1 MQQLISIDEDS
12 NNIGEEFKE
21 FLNKQTE
28 IINNLISSNLSNFI
42 YTSNIIQ
49 TKIDIYNFL
58 QNKVIL
64 ILTELNKN
72 NSYQKNKENS
82 EKITTLFQLLVNIN
96 ALIKEKELSL
106 YKIIG
111 ILHSKD
117 KASKGQNY
125 ENEIY
130 HLKNELIEKNK
141 QIKVLENMNLI
152 LNEQIEKIKLEN
164 DTLTMKLLGKSKKYI
179 NDETI
184 KSGLETIMKNNNDK
198 NYLNKTNNNNTINS
212 RINLPNMPKSSFN
225 KQIIVSKKKLS
236 REQLNEII
244 QNIYKSKIAYDQNC
258 IDLNK
263 PLETMEQHMYQYL
276 NNKYGLK
283 NLTIEY
289 ASAIISGI
297 KDYSK
302 KDMNIKLFG
311 MLLKNEIEENTLAI
325 VEKIKQVVEE
335 TLEYFITQ
343 KNPYMSTGDV
353 LLICDKIKKGMVDE
367 DVWNSFI
374 DTLFLNDKEN
384 GNKVKEKIYEFIDR
398 IMKKSLEKLG
408 NNLKFEMTREE
419 EDFFKEMQNYPKKI
433 RYEDLINILIDY
445 HIKVRKNYLKNMRE
459 IFMDN
464 DDNKDGV
471 LTKKEFIKYI
481 NDLKIFHEETIEENI
496 DYLLRKIPQCEKY
509 DFFSFSEVVGLFD
522 QEQILKENNEK
533 CSILDFL
540 AKYLIISKYK
550 FYNFNLIRILNSN
563 NDRK

>member
-1 MQQLISIDEDS
+1 MQQLILIDDNS
-12 NNIGEEFKE
+12 HNIGEDFKE

-28 IINNLISSNLSNFI
+28 VINNLISSNLSNYI

-58 QNKVIL
+58 QNKIIL
-64 ILTELNKN
+64 ILTELNKSN
-72 NSYQKNKENS
+72 NYQKIKENS
-82 EKITTLFQLLVNIN
+82 KKSTLLFQLLAEIN

-111 ILHSKD
+111 ILHNKVINTNSPKMEQSIEYD
-117 KASKGQNY
+117 D
-125 ENEIY
+125 
-130 HLKNELIEKNK
+130 LKNENNRLKYELVEKNK
-141 QIKVLENMNLI
+141 QIKVLENINTI
-152 LNEQIEKIKLEN
+152 LNEKIEKIKTEN
-164 DTLTMKLLGKSKKYI
+164 DTMTMKLFERSKKFL
-179 NDETI
+179 NDSTI
-184 KSGLETIMKNNNDK
+184 KSGLETLMKNNNDK
-198 NYLNKTNNNNTINS
+198 NNNNKDNNFNTINS
-212 RINLPNMPKSSFN
+212 RINLPNMPKNCFN
-225 KQIIVSKKKLS
+225 KQIIVSKKKLT

-297 KDYSK
+297 KEYSK
-302 KDMNIKLFG
+302 KDMNIKVFG
-311 MLLKNEIEENTLAI
+311 MLLKNEIEENTLTI
-325 VEKIKQVVEE
+325 VEKIKQVVQE
-335 TLEYFITQ
+335 TLEYFISQ
-343 KNPYMSTGDV
+343 KNPYMAGGDV
-353 LLICDKIKKGMVDE
+353 QKLCEKIKGGMVDE

-384 GNKVKEKIYEFIDR
+384 GKKVKDKIYEFIDR
-398 IMKKSLEKLG
+398 IMAKSLDKIG

-419 EDFFKEMQNYPKKI
+419 EDFFNEMKNYPKKI

-445 HIKVRKNYLKNMRE
+445 HIRVRKNYLKNMRE
-459 IFMDN
+459 IFMNN
-464 DDNKDGV
+464 DENKDGV

-481 NDLKIFHEETIEENI
+481 NDLKIFHEETLEENI

-509 DFFSFSEVVGLFD
+509 DFFSFSEIVDLFD

-540 AKYLIISKYK
+540 AK
-550 FYNFNLIRILNSN
+550 
-563 NDRK
+563 

>member
-1 MQQLISIDEDS
+1 MQQLISIDEDR

-72 NSYQKNKENS
+72 NTYQKNKENS
-82 EKITTLFQLLVNIN
+82 EKITTLFQILVDIN

-117 KASKGQNY
+117 KESKGQNY
-125 ENEIY
+125 ENENY

-236 REQLNEII
+236 REQLNDTI

-297 KDYSK
+297 KEYSK

-335 TLEYFITQ
+335 TLEYFIAQ

-353 LLICDKIKKGMVDE
+353 LLICEKIKKGMVDE

-408 NNLKFEMTREE
+408 NNIKFEMTREE

-540 AKYLIISKYK
+540 AK
-550 FYNFNLIRILNSN
+550 
-563 NDRK
+563 

>member
-1 MQQLISIDEDS
+1 MQQLISIDENS

-72 NSYQKNKENS
+72 NTYLKNKENS
-82 EKITTLFQLLVNIN
+82 EKIKTLFQLLVDIN
-96 ALIKEKELSL
+96 AFIKEKELSL
-106 YKIIG
+106 FKIIG
-111 ILHSKD
+111 ILHSKG
-117 KASKGQNY
+117 KTNKGQNY
-125 ENEIY
+125 ENENY

-152 LNEQIEKIKLEN
+152 LNEQIEKIKSEN
-164 DTLTMKLLGKSKKYI
+164 DTLTMKLLGRSKKYI

-236 REQLNEII
+236 KEQLNEII

-297 KDYSK
+297 KEYSK

-343 KNPYMSTGDV
+343 KNPYMNTGDV

-374 DTLFLNDKEN
+374 DTLFLNDKDN
-384 GNKVKEKIYEFIDR
+384 GKKVKEKIYEFIDR
-398 IMKKSLEKLG
+398 IMKKSLEKIG
-408 NNLKFEMTREE
+408 NNVKFEMTRQE

-445 HIKVRKNYLKNMRE
+445 HIKVRKNYLKNMRD

-464 DDNKDGV
+464 DENKDGV

-540 AKYLIISKYK
+540 AK
-550 FYNFNLIRILNSN
+550 
-563 NDRK
+563 

>member
-1 MQQLISIDEDS
+1 MKQLISIDEDS

-72 NSYQKNKENS
+72 NTYLKNKENS
-82 EKITTLFQLLVNIN
+82 EKIKTLFQLLVDIN

-106 YKIIG
+106 FKIIG
-111 ILHSKD
+111 ILHSKG
-117 KASKGQNY
+117 KTNKGQNM
-125 ENEIY
+125 ENENY

-152 LNEQIEKIKLEN
+152 LNEQIEKIKSEN
-164 DTLTMKLLGKSKKYI
+164 DTLTMKLLGRSKKYI

-236 REQLNEII
+236 KEQLNEII

-297 KDYSK
+297 KEYSK

-343 KNPYMSTGDV
+343 KNPYMNTGDV

-374 DTLFLNDKEN
+374 DTLFLNDKDN
-384 GNKVKEKIYEFIDR
+384 GKKVKEKIYEFIDR
-398 IMKKSLEKLG
+398 IMKKSLEKIG
-408 NNLKFEMTREE
+408 NNVKFEMTREE

-445 HIKVRKNYLKNMRE
+445 HIKVRKNYLKNMRD

-464 DDNKDGV
+464 DENKDGV

-540 AKYLIISKYK
+540 AK
-550 FYNFNLIRILNSN
+550 
-563 NDRK
+563 

>member
-198 NYLNKTNNNNTINS
+198 NYLNKKNNNNTINS

-445 HIKVRKNYLKNMRE
+445 HIRVRKNYLKNMRE

-540 AKYLIISKYK
+540 AK
-550 FYNFNLIRILNSN
+550 
-563 NDRK
+563 

>member
-72 NSYQKNKENS
+72 NTYLKNKENS
-82 EKITTLFQLLVNIN
+82 EKIKTLFQLLVDIN

-106 YKIIG
+106 FKIIG
-111 ILHSKD
+111 ILHSKG
-117 KASKGQNY
+117 KTNKGQNY
-125 ENEIY
+125 ENENY

-152 LNEQIEKIKLEN
+152 LNEQIEKIKSEN
-164 DTLTMKLLGKSKKYI
+164 DTLTMKLLGRSKKYI

-236 REQLNEII
+236 KEQLNEII

-297 KDYSK
+297 KEYSK

-343 KNPYMSTGDV
+343 KNPYMNTGDV

-374 DTLFLNDKEN
+374 DTLFLNDKDN
-384 GNKVKEKIYEFIDR
+384 GKKVKEKIYEFIDR
-398 IMKKSLEKLG
+398 IMKKSLEKIG
-408 NNLKFEMTREE
+408 NNVKFEMTRQE

-445 HIKVRKNYLKNMRE
+445 HIKVRKNYLKNMRD

-464 DDNKDGV
+464 DENKDGV

-540 AKYLIISKYK
+540 AK
-550 FYNFNLIRILNSN
+550 
-563 NDRK
+563 

>member
-1 MQQLISIDEDS
+1 MQQLILIDDNS
-12 NNIGEEFKE
+12 HNIGEDFKE

-28 IINNLISSNLSNFI
+28 VINNLISSNLSNYI

-58 QNKVIL
+58 QNKIIL
-64 ILTELNKN
+64 ILTELNKSN
-72 NSYQKNKENS
+72 NYQKIKENS
-82 EKITTLFQLLVNIN
+82 KKSTLLFQLLAEIN

-111 ILHSKD
+111 ILHNKVINTNSPKMEQSIEKD
-117 KASKGQNY
+117 D
-125 ENEIY
+125 
-130 HLKNELIEKNK
+130 LKNENNRLKYELVEKNK
-141 QIKVLENMNLI
+141 QIKVLENINTI
-152 LNEQIEKIKLEN
+152 LNEKIEKIKAEN
-164 DTLTMKLLGKSKKYI
+164 DTMTMKLFERSKKFL
-179 NDETI
+179 NDSHI
-184 KSGLETIMKNNNDK
+184 KSGLETLMKNNNDK
-198 NYLNKTNNNNTINS
+198 NNNNKDNNFNTINS
-212 RINLPNMPKSSFN
+212 RINLPNMPKNCFN
-225 KQIIVSKKKLS
+225 KQIIVSKKKLT

-297 KDYSK
+297 KEYSK
-302 KDMNIKLFG
+302 KDMNIKVFG
-311 MLLKNEIEENTLAI
+311 MLLKNEIEENTLTI
-325 VEKIKQVVEE
+325 VEKIKQVVQE
-335 TLEYFITQ
+335 TLEYFISQ
-343 KNPYMSTGDV
+343 KNPYMAGGDV
-353 LLICDKIKKGMVDE
+353 QKLCEKIKGGMVDE

-384 GNKVKEKIYEFIDR
+384 GKKVKDKIYEFIDR
-398 IMKKSLEKLG
+398 IMAKSLDKIG

-419 EDFFKEMQNYPKKI
+419 EDFFNEMKNYPKKI

-445 HIKVRKNYLKNMRE
+445 HIRVRKNYLKNMRE
-459 IFMDN
+459 IFMNN
-464 DDNKDGV
+464 DENKDGV

-481 NDLKIFHEETIEENI
+481 NDLKIFHEETLEENI

-509 DFFSFSEVVGLFD
+509 DFFSFSEIVDLFD

-540 AKYLIISKYK
+540 AK
-550 FYNFNLIRILNSN
+550 
-563 NDRK
+563 

>member
-1 MQQLISIDEDS
+1 MQQIISIDENS

-540 AKYLIISKYK
+540 AK
-550 FYNFNLIRILNSN
+550 
-563 NDRK
+563 

>member
-111 ILHSKD
+111 ILHLKD

-540 AKYLIISKYK
+540 AK
-550 FYNFNLIRILNSN
+550 
-563 NDRK
+563 

>member
-1 MQQLISIDEDS
+1 MQQLLLIDD
-12 NNIGEEFKE
+12 NNHNIGEDFKE

-28 IINNLISSNLSNFI
+28 VINNLISSNLSNYI

-64 ILTELNKN
+64 LLSELNKTN
-72 NSYQKNKENS
+72 NYQSIKENTNKS
-82 EKITTLFQLLVNIN
+82 SLLLQLLADIN

-111 ILHSKD
+111 ILHSKGVNTNTTNI
-117 KASKGQNY
+117 GQSIDS
-125 ENEIY
+125 ENILNENN
-130 HLKNELIEKNK
+130 HLKYELIEKNK
-141 QIKVLENMNLI
+141 QIKVLENMNNI
-152 LNEQIEKIKLEN
+152 LNKKKKKIKTEN
-164 DTLTMKLLGKSKKYI
+164 DTLTMKLYERSKKFL
-179 NDETI
+179 NDSTI
-184 KSGLETIMKNNNDK
+184 KSGLETLMKNKNDKNNNYKD
-198 NYLNKTNNNNTINS
+198 NNFNTINS
-212 RINLPNMPKSSFN
+212 RINLPNMPKNSFN
-225 KQIIVSKKKLS
+225 KQIIVSKKKLT
-236 REQLNEII
+236 REQINEII

-297 KDYSK
+297 KEYSK
-302 KDMNIKLFG
+302 KDMNIKVFG
-311 MLLKNEIEENTLAI
+311 MLLKNEIEENTLTI
-325 VEKIKQVVEE
+325 VEKIKQVVQE
-335 TLEYFITQ
+335 TLEYFISQ
-343 KNPYMSTGDV
+343 KNPFMVGSDIQK
-353 LLICDKIKKGMVDE
+353 LCERIKKGMVDE
-367 DVWNSFI
+367 EVWNSFI

-384 GNKVKEKIYEFIDR
+384 GKKVKDKIYEFIDR
-398 IMKKSLEKLG
+398 IMAKSLDKIG

-419 EDFFKEMQNYPKKI
+419 EDFFNEMKNFPKKI

-445 HIKVRKNYLKNMRE
+445 HIRVRKNYLKNMRE
-459 IFMDN
+459 IFMNN
-464 DDNKDGV
+464 DENKDGV

-481 NDLKIFHEETIEENI
+481 NDLKIFHEETLEENI

-509 DFFSFSEVVGLFD
+509 DFFSFSEIVELFD

-540 AKYLIISKYK
+540 AK
-550 FYNFNLIRILNSN
+550 
-563 NDRK
+563 

>member
-58 QNKVIL
+58 QNKVLL

-540 AKYLIISKYK
+540 AK
-550 FYNFNLIRILNSN
+550 
-563 NDRK
+563 

>member
-1 MQQLISIDEDS
+1 MQQLILIDDNS
-12 NNIGEEFKE
+12 HNIGEDFKE

-28 IINNLISSNLSNFI
+28 VINNLISSNLSNYI

-58 QNKVIL
+58 QNKIIL
-64 ILTELNKN
+64 ILTELNKSN
-72 NSYQKNKENS
+72 NYQKIKENS
-82 EKITTLFQLLVNIN
+82 KKSTLLFQLLAEIN

-111 ILHSKD
+111 ILHNKVINTNSPKMEQ
-117 KASKGQNY
+117 SI
-125 ENEIY
+125 ENDD
-130 HLKNELIEKNK
+130 LKNENNRLKYELVEKNK
-141 QIKVLENMNLI
+141 QIKVLENINTI
-152 LNEQIEKIKLEN
+152 LNEKIEKIKTEN
-164 DTLTMKLLGKSKKYI
+164 DTMTMKLFERSKKFL
-179 NDETI
+179 NDSTI
-184 KSGLETIMKNNNDK
+184 KSGLETLMKNNNDK
-198 NYLNKTNNNNTINS
+198 NNNKDNNFNTINS
-212 RINLPNMPKSSFN
+212 RIKLPNMPKNCFN
-225 KQIIVSKKKLS
+225 KQIIVSKKKLT

-297 KDYSK
+297 KEYSK
-302 KDMNIKLFG
+302 KDMNIKVFG
-311 MLLKNEIEENTLAI
+311 MLLKNEIEENTLTI
-325 VEKIKQVVEE
+325 VEKIKQVVQE
-335 TLEYFITQ
+335 TLEYFISQ
-343 KNPYMSTGDV
+343 KNPYMAGGDV
-353 LLICDKIKKGMVDE
+353 QKLCEKIKGGMVDE

-384 GNKVKEKIYEFIDR
+384 GKKVKDKIYEFIDR
-398 IMKKSLEKLG
+398 IMAKSLDKIG

-419 EDFFKEMQNYPKKI
+419 EDFFNEMKNYPKKI

-445 HIKVRKNYLKNMRE
+445 HIRVRKNYLKNMRE
-459 IFMDN
+459 IFMNN
-464 DDNKDGV
+464 DENKDGV

-481 NDLKIFHEETIEENI
+481 NDLKIFHEETLEENI
-496 DYLLRKIPQCEKY
+496 DYLLRKMPQCEKY
-509 DFFSFSEVVGLFD
+509 DFFSFSEIVDLFD

-540 AKYLIISKYK
+540 AK
-550 FYNFNLIRILNSN
+550 
-563 NDRK
+563 

>member
-1 MQQLISIDEDS
+1 MQQLILIDDNS
-12 NNIGEEFKE
+12 HNIGEDFKE

-28 IINNLISSNLSNFI
+28 VINNLISSNLSNYI

-58 QNKVIL
+58 QNKIIL
-64 ILTELNKN
+64 ILTELNKSN
-72 NSYQKNKENS
+72 NYQKIKENS
-82 EKITTLFQLLVNIN
+82 KKSTLLFQLLAEIN

-111 ILHSKD
+111 ILHNKVINTNSPKMEQ
-117 KASKGQNY
+117 SI
-125 ENEIY
+125 ENDD
-130 HLKNELIEKNK
+130 LKNENNRLKYELVEKNK
-141 QIKVLENMNLI
+141 QIKVLENINTI
-152 LNEQIEKIKLEN
+152 LNEKIEKIKTEN
-164 DTLTMKLLGKSKKYI
+164 DTMTMKLFERSKKFL
-179 NDETI
+179 NDSTI
-184 KSGLETIMKNNNDK
+184 KSGLETLMKNNNDK
-198 NYLNKTNNNNTINS
+198 NNNNKDNNFNTINS
-212 RINLPNMPKSSFN
+212 RINLPNMPKNCFN
-225 KQIIVSKKKLS
+225 KQIIVSKKKLT

-297 KDYSK
+297 KEYSK
-302 KDMNIKLFG
+302 KDMNIKVFG
-311 MLLKNEIEENTLAI
+311 MLLKNEIEENTLTI
-325 VEKIKQVVEE
+325 VEKIKQVVQE
-335 TLEYFITQ
+335 TLEYFISQ
-343 KNPYMSTGDV
+343 KNPYMAGGDV
-353 LLICDKIKKGMVDE
+353 QKLCEKIKGGMVDE

-384 GNKVKEKIYEFIDR
+384 GKKVKDKIYEFIDR
-398 IMKKSLEKLG
+398 IMAKSLDKIG

-419 EDFFKEMQNYPKKI
+419 EDFFNEMKNYPKKI

-445 HIKVRKNYLKNMRE
+445 HIRVRKNYLKNMRQ
-459 IFMDN
+459 IFMNN
-464 DDNKDGV
+464 DENKDGV

-481 NDLKIFHEETIEENI
+481 KDLKIFHEETLEENI

-509 DFFSFSEVVGLFD
+509 DFFSFSEIVDLFD

-540 AKYLIISKYK
+540 AK
-550 FYNFNLIRILNSN
+550 
-563 NDRK
+563 

>member
-1 MQQLISIDEDS
+1 MQQLILIDDNS
-12 NNIGEEFKE
+12 HNIGEDFKE

-28 IINNLISSNLSNFI
+28 VINNLISSNLSNYI

-58 QNKVIL
+58 QNKIIL
-64 ILTELNKN
+64 ILTELNKSN
-72 NSYQKNKENS
+72 NYQKIKENS
-82 EKITTLFQLLVNIN
+82 KKSTLLFQLLAEIN

-111 ILHSKD
+111 ILHNKVINTNSPKMEQ
-117 KASKGQNY
+117 SI
-125 ENEIY
+125 ENDD
-130 HLKNELIEKNK
+130 LKNENNRLKYELVEKNK
-141 QIKVLENMNLI
+141 QIKVLENINTI
-152 LNEQIEKIKLEN
+152 LNEKIEKIKTEN
-164 DTLTMKLLGKSKKYI
+164 DTMTMKLFERSKKFL
-179 NDETI
+179 NDSTI
-184 KSGLETIMKNNNDK
+184 KSGLETLMKNNNDK
-198 NYLNKTNNNNTINS
+198 NNNKDNNFNTINS
-212 RINLPNMPKSSFN
+212 RINLPNMPKNCFN
-225 KQIIVSKKKLS
+225 KQIIVSKKKLT

-297 KDYSK
+297 KEYSK
-302 KDMNIKLFG
+302 KDINIKVFG
-311 MLLKNEIEENTLAI
+311 MLLKNEIEENTLTI
-325 VEKIKQVVEE
+325 VEKIKQVVQE
-335 TLEYFITQ
+335 TLEYFISQ
-343 KNPYMSTGDV
+343 KNPYMAGGDV
-353 LLICDKIKKGMVDE
+353 QKLCEKIKGGMVDE

-384 GNKVKEKIYEFIDR
+384 GKKVKDKIYEFIDR
-398 IMKKSLEKLG
+398 IMAKSLDKIG

-419 EDFFKEMQNYPKKI
+419 EDFFNEMKNYPKKI

-445 HIKVRKNYLKNMRE
+445 HIRVRKNYLKNMRE
-459 IFMDN
+459 IFMNN
-464 DDNKDGV
+464 DENKDGV

-481 NDLKIFHEETIEENI
+481 NDLKIFHEETLEENI
-496 DYLLRKIPQCEKY
+496 DYLLRKMPQCEKY
-509 DFFSFSEVVGLFD
+509 DFFSFSEIVDLFD

-540 AKYLIISKYK
+540 AK
-550 FYNFNLIRILNSN
+550 
-563 NDRK
+563 

>member
-111 ILHSKD
+111 ILHLKD

-225 KQIIVSKKKLS
+225 KQIIVSKKELS

-540 AKYLIISKYK
+540 AK
-550 FYNFNLIRILNSN
+550 
-563 NDRK
+563 

>member
-1 MQQLISIDEDS
+1 MQQLILIDDNS
-12 NNIGEEFKE
+12 HNIGEDFKE

-28 IINNLISSNLSNFI
+28 VINNLISSNLSNYI

-58 QNKVIL
+58 QNKIIL
-64 ILTELNKN
+64 ILTELNKSN
-72 NSYQKNKENS
+72 NYQKIKENS
-82 EKITTLFQLLVNIN
+82 KKSTLLFQLLDEIN

-111 ILHSKD
+111 ILHNKVINTNSPKMEQ
-117 KASKGQNY
+117 SI
-125 ENEIY
+125 ENDD
-130 HLKNELIEKNK
+130 LKNENNRLKYELVEKNK
-141 QIKVLENMNLI
+141 QIKVLENINTI
-152 LNEQIEKIKLEN
+152 LNEKIEKIKTEN
-164 DTLTMKLLGKSKKYI
+164 DTMTMKLFERSKKFL
-179 NDETI
+179 NDSTI
-184 KSGLETIMKNNNDK
+184 KSGLETLMKNNNDK
-198 NYLNKTNNNNTINS
+198 NNNNKDNNFNTINS
-212 RINLPNMPKSSFN
+212 RINLPNMPKNCFN
-225 KQIIVSKKKLS
+225 KQIIVSKKKLT

-297 KDYSK
+297 KEYSK
-302 KDMNIKLFG
+302 KDMNIKVFG
-311 MLLKNEIEENTLAI
+311 MLLKNEIEENTLTI
-325 VEKIKQVVEE
+325 VEKIKQVVQE
-335 TLEYFITQ
+335 TLEYFISQ
-343 KNPYMSTGDV
+343 KNPYMAGGDV
-353 LLICDKIKKGMVDE
+353 QKLCEKIKGGMVDE

-384 GNKVKEKIYEFIDR
+384 GKKVKDKIYEFIDR
-398 IMKKSLEKLG
+398 IMAKSLDKIG

-419 EDFFKEMQNYPKKI
+419 EDFFNEMKNYPKKI

-445 HIKVRKNYLKNMRE
+445 HIRVRKNYLKNMRE
-459 IFMDN
+459 IFMNN
-464 DDNKDGV
+464 DENKDGV

-481 NDLKIFHEETIEENI
+481 NDLKIFHEETLEENI

-509 DFFSFSEVVGLFD
+509 DFFSFSEIVDLFD

-540 AKYLIISKYK
+540 AK
-550 FYNFNLIRILNSN
+550 
-563 NDRK
+563 

>member
-64 ILTELNKN
+64 ILTDLNKN

-164 DTLTMKLLGKSKKYI
+164 DALTMKLLGKSKKYI

-540 AKYLIISKYK
+540 AK
-550 FYNFNLIRILNSN
+550 
-563 NDRK
+563 

>member
-1 MQQLISIDEDS
+1 MQQLILIDDNS
-12 NNIGEEFKE
+12 HNIGEDFKE

-28 IINNLISSNLSNFI
+28 VINNLISSNLSNYI

-58 QNKVIL
+58 QNKIIL
-64 ILTELNKN
+64 ILTELNKSN
-72 NSYQKNKENS
+72 NYQKIKENS
-82 EKITTLFQLLVNIN
+82 KKSTLLFQLLAEIN

-111 ILHSKD
+111 ILHNKVINTNSPKMEQ
-117 KASKGQNY
+117 SI
-125 ENEIY
+125 ENDD
-130 HLKNELIEKNK
+130 LKNENNRLKYELVEKNK
-141 QIKVLENMNLI
+141 QIKVLENINTI
-152 LNEQIEKIKLEN
+152 LNEKIEKIKTEN
-164 DTLTMKLLGKSKKYI
+164 DTMTMKLFERSKKFL
-179 NDETI
+179 NDSTI
-184 KSGLETIMKNNNDK
+184 KSGLETLMKNNNDK
-198 NYLNKTNNNNTINS
+198 NNNNKDNNFNTINS
-212 RINLPNMPKSSFN
+212 RINLPNMPKNCFN
-225 KQIIVSKKKLS
+225 KQIIVSKKKLT

-263 PLETMEQHMYQYL
+263 PLETIEQHMYQYL

-297 KDYSK
+297 KEYSK
-302 KDMNIKLFG
+302 KDMNIKVFG
-311 MLLKNEIEENTLAI
+311 MLLKNEIEENTLTI
-325 VEKIKQVVEE
+325 VEKIKQVVQE
-335 TLEYFITQ
+335 TLEYFISQ
-343 KNPYMSTGDV
+343 KNPYMAGGDV
-353 LLICDKIKKGMVDE
+353 QKLCEKIKGGMVDE

-384 GNKVKEKIYEFIDR
+384 GKKVKDKIYEFIDR
-398 IMKKSLEKLG
+398 IMAKSLDKIG

-419 EDFFKEMQNYPKKI
+419 EDFFNEMKNYPKKI

-445 HIKVRKNYLKNMRE
+445 HIRVRKNYLKNMRE
-459 IFMDN
+459 IFMNN
-464 DDNKDGV
+464 DENKDGV

-481 NDLKIFHEETIEENI
+481 NDLKIFHEETLEENI
-496 DYLLRKIPQCEKY
+496 DYLLRKMPQCEKY
-509 DFFSFSEVVGLFD
+509 DFFSFSEIVDLFD

-540 AKYLIISKYK
+540 AK
-550 FYNFNLIRILNSN
+550 
-563 NDRK
+563 

>member
-111 ILHSKD
+111 ILHLKD

-164 DTLTMKLLGKSKKYI
+164 DNLTMKLLGKSKKYI

-540 AKYLIISKYK
+540 AK
-550 FYNFNLIRILNSN
+550 
-563 NDRK
+563 

>member
-1 MQQLISIDEDS
+1 MQQLISIDENS

-64 ILTELNKN
+64 ILTDLNKN
-72 NSYQKNKENS
+72 NTYLKNKENS
-82 EKITTLFQLLVNIN
+82 EKIKTLFQLLVDIN

-106 YKIIG
+106 FKIIG
-111 ILHSKD
+111 ILHSKG
-117 KASKGQNY
+117 KTNKGQNY
-125 ENEIY
+125 ENENY

-152 LNEQIEKIKLEN
+152 LNEQIEKIKSEN
-164 DTLTMKLLGKSKKYI
+164 DTLTMKLLGRSKKYI

-236 REQLNEII
+236 KEQLNEII

-297 KDYSK
+297 KEYSK

-343 KNPYMSTGDV
+343 KNPYMNTGDV

-374 DTLFLNDKEN
+374 DTLFLNDKDN
-384 GNKVKEKIYEFIDR
+384 GKKVKEKIYEFIDR
-398 IMKKSLEKLG
+398 IMKKSLEKIG
-408 NNLKFEMTREE
+408 NNVKFEMTREE

-445 HIKVRKNYLKNMRE
+445 HIKVRKNYLKNMRD

-464 DDNKDGV
+464 DENKDGV

-540 AKYLIISKYK
+540 AK
-550 FYNFNLIRILNSN
+550 
-563 NDRK
+563 

>member
-1 MQQLISIDEDS
+1 MQQLILIDDNS
-12 NNIGEEFKE
+12 HNIGEDFKE

-28 IINNLISSNLSNFI
+28 VINNLISSNLSNYI

-58 QNKVIL
+58 QNKIIL
-64 ILTELNKN
+64 ILTELNKSN
-72 NSYQKNKENS
+72 NYQKIKENS
-82 EKITTLFQLLVNIN
+82 KKSTLLFQLLDEIN

-111 ILHSKD
+111 ILHNKVINTNSPKMEQ
-117 KASKGQNY
+117 SI
-125 ENEIY
+125 ENDD
-130 HLKNELIEKNK
+130 LKNENNRLKYELVEKNK
-141 QIKVLENMNLI
+141 QIKVLENINTI
-152 LNEQIEKIKLEN
+152 LNEKIEKIKTEN
-164 DTLTMKLLGKSKKYI
+164 DTMTMKLFERSKKFL
-179 NDETI
+179 NDSTI
-184 KSGLETIMKNNNDK
+184 KSGLETLMKNNNDK
-198 NYLNKTNNNNTINS
+198 NNNNKDNNFNTINS
-212 RINLPNMPKSSFN
+212 RINLPNMPKNCFN
-225 KQIIVSKKKLS
+225 KQIIVSKKKLT

-297 KDYSK
+297 KEYSK
-302 KDMNIKLFG
+302 KDMNIKVFG
-311 MLLKNEIEENTLAI
+311 MLLKNEIEENTLTI
-325 VEKIKQVVEE
+325 VEKIKQVVQE
-335 TLEYFITQ
+335 TLEYFISQ
-343 KNPYMSTGDV
+343 KNPYMAGGDV
-353 LLICDKIKKGMVDE
+353 QKLCEKIKGGMVDE

-384 GNKVKEKIYEFIDR
+384 GKKVKDKIYEFIDR
-398 IMKKSLEKLG
+398 IMAKSLDKIG

-419 EDFFKEMQNYPKKI
+419 EDFFNEMKNYPKKI

-445 HIKVRKNYLKNMRE
+445 HIRVRKNYLKNMRE
-459 IFMDN
+459 IFMNN
-464 DDNKDGV
+464 DENKDGV

-481 NDLKIFHEETIEENI
+481 NDLKIFHEETLEENI
-496 DYLLRKIPQCEKY
+496 DYLLRKMPQCEKY
-509 DFFSFSEVVGLFD
+509 DFFSFSEIVDLFD

-540 AKYLIISKYK
+540 AK
-550 FYNFNLIRILNSN
+550 
-563 NDRK
+563 

>member
-1 MQQLISIDEDS
+1 MQQLILIDDNS
-12 NNIGEEFKE
+12 HNIGEDFKE

-28 IINNLISSNLSNFI
+28 VINNLISSNLSNYI

-58 QNKVIL
+58 QNKIIL
-64 ILTELNKN
+64 ILTELNKSN
-72 NSYQKNKENS
+72 NYQKIKENS
-82 EKITTLFQLLVNIN
+82 KKSTLLFQLLAEIN

-111 ILHSKD
+111 ILHNKVINTNSPKMEQ
-117 KASKGQNY
+117 SI
-125 ENEIY
+125 ENDD
-130 HLKNELIEKNK
+130 LKNENNRLKYELVEKNK
-141 QIKVLENMNLI
+141 QIKVLENINTI
-152 LNEQIEKIKLEN
+152 LNEKIEKIKTEN
-164 DTLTMKLLGKSKKYI
+164 DTMTMKLFERSKKFL
-179 NDETI
+179 NDSTI
-184 KSGLETIMKNNNDK
+184 KSGLETLMKNNNDK
-198 NYLNKTNNNNTINS
+198 NNNKDNNFNTINS
-212 RINLPNMPKSSFN
+212 RINLPNMPKNCFN
-225 KQIIVSKKKLS
+225 KQIIVSKKKLT

-244 QNIYKSKIAYDQNC
+244 QNIYKSKTAYDQNC

-297 KDYSK
+297 KEYSK
-302 KDMNIKLFG
+302 KDMNIKVFG
-311 MLLKNEIEENTLAI
+311 MLLKNEIEENTLTI
-325 VEKIKQVVEE
+325 VEKIKQVVQE
-335 TLEYFITQ
+335 TLEYFISQ
-343 KNPYMSTGDV
+343 KNPYMAGGDV
-353 LLICDKIKKGMVDE
+353 QKLCEKIKGGMVDE

-384 GNKVKEKIYEFIDR
+384 GKKVKDKIYEFIDR
-398 IMKKSLEKLG
+398 IMAKSLDKIG

-419 EDFFKEMQNYPKKI
+419 EDFFNEMKNYPKKI

-445 HIKVRKNYLKNMRE
+445 HIRVRKNYLKNMRE
-459 IFMDN
+459 IFMNN
-464 DDNKDGV
+464 DENKDGV

-481 NDLKIFHEETIEENI
+481 NDLKIFHEETLEENI
-496 DYLLRKIPQCEKY
+496 DYLLRKMPQCEKY
-509 DFFSFSEVVGLFD
+509 DFFSFSEIVDLFD

-540 AKYLIISKYK
+540 AK
-550 FYNFNLIRILNSN
+550 
-563 NDRK
+563 